1 MITLDF
7 SALLNVM
14 NGNFFAGFF
23 VGFLLGLWVLRWLTK
38 HNFKESFELYKHINH
53 LRSENNILQSRIDSL
68 RREVESQ
75 KEKNY
80 ELKSVLKKYAKDNLG
95 RGGFA

>member
-38 HNFKESFELYKHINH
+38 HNFKESFELYKRINH
-53 LRSENNILQSRIDSL
+53 LRSENNILQTRIDSL

-75 KEKNY
+75 KELNY
-80 ELKSVLKKYAKDNLG
+80 ELKSALKKYTKGELG